1 MKSKKTIKIL
11 IFLAIMLITIIAFS
25 NKVNAASFTLTPSSS
40 SVNVGDNYIV
50 TITGDNVTGKFSI
63 TGNSNVTITSS
74 KSVWIE
80 NNSATVSVTAKTAGT
95 GTITVTAVDVADST
109 TGAVFSGT
117 KSSNVT
123 IKEKVVE
130 TPPAPST
137 PATTTPT
144 QTTPKEKSSNNKLS
158 NLGIKPN
165 DFTGF
170 KPGTTTYNV
179 TVPNDVAEVQVYAS
193 AQDSKAKISGTGK
206 VQLQE
211 GENQIKV
218 TCKAENGSSKVYTIN
233 VTRSVA
239 EQSTETSSEQP
250 EQVVEQIPEE
260 IQPEETPDLKLE
272 TLTVEGMELVPAF
285 SSDVFEYTV
294 NLTDGNAEKLNI
306 QATSNYEQATIKII
320 GNGNF
325 KIGSNQI
332 VIEVKLEESDKT
344 VKYVLNVN
352 KPEISD
358 EINEEIAKLK
368 EEAKTKN
375 NILKTVSVVLIG
387 SVIGNVVQL
396 IKKKQLKID

>member
-1 MKSKKTIKIL
+1 MKLNKTIKTL
-11 IFLAIMLITIIAFS
+11 IFLAIMLITILAFS
-25 NKVNAASFTLTPSSS
+25 SKVNAASFTLTPSSS
-40 SVNVGDNYIV
+40 NVNVGDNYTVKIE
-50 TITGDNVTGKFSI
+50 GDNVTGKFSI

-80 NNSATVSVTAKTAGT
+80 NNSATISVTAKTAGT

-109 TGAVFSGT
+109 TGAAFSGT

-130 TPPAPST
+130 PSQTKPST
-137 PATTTPT
+137 TTTPT

-179 TVPNDVAEVQVYAS
+179 TVPNDVTEVQVYAS

-218 TCKAENGSSKVYTIN
+218 ICKAENGSNKVYTIN
-233 VTRSVA
+233 VTRSA
-239 EQSTETSSEQP
+239 TEQQVETTQEQP
-250 EQVVEQIPEE
+250 EQVS
-260 IQPEETPDLKLE
+260 EETQQEEAPDLKLE
-272 TLTVEGMELVPAF
+272 TLTVEGVELIPTF
-285 SSDVFEYTV
+285 SSDVFEYTI
-294 NLTDGNAEKLNI
+294 NLVDGNTDKLNI
-306 QATSNYEQATIKII
+306 EATSNYEQASIKIA

-325 KIGSNQI
+325 QTGTNQI

-344 VKYVLNVN
+344 VKYILNVN
-352 KPEISD
+352 KPEINT
-358 EINEEIAKLK
+358 ELNEEIAQLK
-368 EEAKTKN
+368 EETKTKN

-387 SVIGNVVQL
+387 SIIGNVVQF
-396 IKKKQLKID
+396 IKKK

>member
-1 MKSKKTIKIL
+1 MKLNKIIKTL
-11 IFLAIMLITIIAFS
+11 IFLAIILITILAFS
-25 NKVNAASFTLTPSSS
+25 SKVNAASFTLTPSSS
-40 SVNVGDNYIV
+40 NVNVGDNYIV
-50 TITGDNVTGKFSI
+50 TIKGDNVTGKFSI

-109 TGAVFSGT
+109 TGAAFSGT

-123 IKEKVVE
+123 IKEKAVD
-130 TPPAPST
+130 TQTQTTTSSPAP
-137 PATTTPT
+137 
-144 QTTPKEKSSNNKLS
+144 TTPKEKSSNNKLS

-179 TVPNDVAEVQVYAS
+179 TVPNDVAEIQVYAS

-206 VQLQE
+206 VQLQM

-239 EQSTETSSEQP
+239 EQSTETTPEQP
-250 EQVVEQIPEE
+250 EQV
-260 IQPEETPDLKLE
+260 PEETQQEEAPDLKLE
-272 TLTVEGMELVPAF
+272 TLNIEGVELVPEF
-285 SSDVFEYTV
+285 NSEVFEYTI
-294 NLTDGNAEKLNI
+294 NLTDGNTDKLNI
-306 QATSNYEQATIKII
+306 EATSNYEQATIKIA
-320 GNGNF
+320 GNGNLQA
-325 KIGSNQI
+325 GRNQI

-344 VKYVLNVN
+344 VKYILNVN
-352 KPEISD
+352 KPEINQELND
-358 EINEEIAKLK
+358 EIVQLK
-368 EEAKTKN
+368 EQAKTKN

-387 SVIGNVVQL
+387 SVIGNVVQF
-396 IKKKQLKID
+396 IKKK

>member
-1 MKSKKTIKIL
+1 MKLNKIIKTL
-11 IFLAIMLITIIAFS
+11 IFLAIILITILAFS
-25 NKVNAASFTLTPSSS
+25 SKVNAASFTLTPSSS
-40 SVNVGDNYIV
+40 NVNVGDNYIV
-50 TITGDNVTGKFSI
+50 TIKGDNVTGKFSI

-109 TGAVFSGT
+109 TGAAFSGT

-123 IKEKVVE
+123 IKEKAVD
-130 TPPAPST
+130 TQTQTTTSSPAP
-137 PATTTPT
+137 
-144 QTTPKEKSSNNKLS
+144 TTPKEKSSNNKLS

-179 TVPNDVAEVQVYAS
+179 TVPNDVAEIQVYAS

-206 VQLQE
+206 VQLQM

-218 TCKAENGSSKVYTIN
+218 TCKIEQGSSKVYTIN

-239 EQSTETSSEQP
+239 EQSTETTPEQP
-250 EQVVEQIPEE
+250 EQV
-260 IQPEETPDLKLE
+260 PEETQQEEAPDLKLE
-272 TLTVEGMELVPAF
+272 TLNIEGVELVPEF
-285 SSDVFEYTV
+285 NSEVFEYTI
-294 NLTDGNAEKLNI
+294 NLTDGNTDKLNI
-306 QATSNYEQATIKII
+306 EATSNYEQATIKIA
-320 GNGNF
+320 GNGNLQA
-325 KIGSNQI
+325 GRNQI

-344 VKYVLNVN
+344 VKYILNVN
-352 KPEISD
+352 KPEINQELND
-358 EINEEIAKLK
+358 EIVQLK
-368 EEAKTKN
+368 EQAKTKN

-387 SVIGNVVQL
+387 SVIGNVVQF
-396 IKKKQLKID
+396 IKKK

>member
-1 MKSKKTIKIL
+1 MKLNKIIKTL
-11 IFLAIMLITIIAFS
+11 IFLAIILITILAFS
-25 NKVNAASFTLTPSSS
+25 SKVNAASFTLTPSSS
-40 SVNVGDNYIV
+40 NVNVGDNYTVKIE
-50 TITGDNVTGKFSI
+50 GDNVTGKFSI

-109 TGAVFSGT
+109 TGAAFSGT

-123 IKEKVVE
+123 IKEKAVD
-130 TPPAPST
+130 TQTTSSSPAP
-137 PATTTPT
+137 
-144 QTTPKEKSSNNKLS
+144 TTPKEKSSNNKLS

-179 TVPNDVAEVQVYAS
+179 TVPNDVAEIQVYAS

-206 VQLQE
+206 VQLQV

-239 EQSTETSSEQP
+239 EQPAETTPEQP
-250 EQVVEQIPEE
+250 EQVL
-260 IQPEETPDLKLE
+260 EETQQEEAPDLKLE
-272 TLTVEGMELVPAF
+272 TLNVEGVELVPEF
-285 SSDVFEYTV
+285 NSEVFEYTI
-294 NLTDGNAEKLNI
+294 NLTDGNTDKLNI
-306 QATSNYEQATIKII
+306 EATSNYEQATIKIA
-320 GNGNF
+320 GNGNLQA
-325 KIGSNQI
+325 GRNQI

-344 VKYVLNVN
+344 VKYILNVN
-352 KPEISD
+352 KPEINQELND
-358 EINEEIAKLK
+358 EIAQLK
-368 EEAKTKN
+368 EQAKTKN

-387 SVIGNVVQL
+387 SVIGNVVQF
-396 IKKKQLKID
+396 IKKK

>member
-1 MKSKKTIKIL
+1 MKLNKIIKTL
-11 IFLAIMLITIIAFS
+11 IFLAIILITILAFS
-25 NKVNAASFTLTPSSS
+25 SKVNAASFTLTPSSS
-40 SVNVGDNYIV
+40 DVNVGDNYTVKIE
-50 TITGDNVTGKFSI
+50 GDNVTGKFSI

-109 TGAVFSGT
+109 TGAAFSGT

-123 IKEKVVE
+123 IKEKAVD
-130 TPPAPST
+130 TQTTSSSPAP
-137 PATTTPT
+137 
-144 QTTPKEKSSNNKLS
+144 TTPKEKSSNNKLS

-179 TVPNDVAEVQVYAS
+179 TVPNDVAEIQVYAS

-206 VQLQE
+206 VQLQV

-239 EQSTETSSEQP
+239 EQPAETTPEQP
-250 EQVVEQIPEE
+250 EQVL
-260 IQPEETPDLKLE
+260 EETQQEEAPDLKLE
-272 TLTVEGMELVPAF
+272 TLNVEGVELVPEF
-285 SSDVFEYTV
+285 NSEVFEYTI
-294 NLTDGNAEKLNI
+294 NLTDGNTDKLNI
-306 QATSNYEQATIKII
+306 EATSNYEQATIKIA
-320 GNGNF
+320 GNGNLQA
-325 KIGSNQI
+325 GRNQI

-344 VKYVLNVN
+344 VKYILNVN
-352 KPEISD
+352 KPEINQELND
-358 EINEEIAKLK
+358 EIAQLK
-368 EEAKTKN
+368 EQAKTKN

-387 SVIGNVVQL
+387 SVIGNVVQF
-396 IKKKQLKID
+396 IKKK